1 MTTITEIE
9 KAILHLPPAQVDEL
23 ARWIE
28 EYRSRQQ
35 SPTHAEVWLKHA
47 VGAAKPGT
55 TTAEL
60 MSLTRGDE

>member
-9 KAILHLPPAQVDEL
+9 TAILHLPPAQVDEL

-35 SPTHAEVWLKHA
+35 SPTHAEAWLKHA